1 MKNTLKNI
9 FKWLALPKRRMLKI
23 IFDTN
28 FLLIPGSL
36 KVDIFSEIDRIIDE
50 PYELYVVDKTFQEL
64 NNIIENQKGKYKT
77 YAKIALQ
84 LIKQKSIKVID
95 VKQKSLYMNPDFD
108 EHIVDDILLEISD
121 KNTIIAT
128 QDKELRKK
136 LALKKIKTI
145 ILRNKK
151 YVELL

>member
-1 MKNTLKNI
+1 MT
-9 FKWLALPKRRMLKI
+9 MLKI

-50 PYELYVVDKTFQEL
+50 PYKLYIVDKTFDEL
-64 NNIIENQKGKYKT
+64 NNIIENQKSKYKEA
-77 YAKIALQ
+77 AKIALQ
-84 LIKQKSIKVID
+84 LIKQKDIKIID
-95 VKQKSLYMNPDFD
+95 VKQKSLYMTIDSG
-108 EHIVDDILLEISD
+108 EHIVDDIILQISN

-128 QDKELRKK
+128 QDKELKK
-136 LALKKIKTI
+136 RLSEKSIKTI

-151 YVELL
+151 HLELR